1 MTSAWVACLVLTA
14 VSILREGWVFLYRL
28 GRICHACCLIII
40 CSHVLLNPN
49 PVVGS
54 DNKDCD
60 RCEECFPCLGC
71 IELSEPYSDGMD
83 PGEILELVTRLMSAD
98 RNVKDPPVLLDS
110 FAVLESTATTTMIG
124 IDGTTAIMESEF
136 LTTNAASSNQFVSVG
151 ACNSGKNKKCQECE
165 GSCGRNRDCRSDL
178 KCFKRDGDESVPGC
192 SGEAVTGENYCYDPA
207 AEATI
212 RSTATVVEITED
224 VTYSQFRAYQELGTV
239 NCMAADG
246 VTQMRG
252 YDRFGNLRR
261 QLEAGKYV
269 VSVPGDRIPE
279 EGLIYSVCPGS
290 TFTFVEVNGGAVVL
304 PPLKITSN
312 HTTLRCGQELEAG
325 VTVVDEE
332 ASRCTLTDGL
342 NHLLVEPGLEKVNVE
357 RLYFANT
364 RQLGNSVIV
373 QKHPRTVESNDG
385 FVIVGQVMPVNFID
399 CTWAGNRGNSA
410 LGVERLS
417 STAMP
422 SSSPSVVTDEPT
434 ADTDEPTRR
443 PTRRRPTRRT
453 TPTPTVEPTRTPLP
467 TVDDW
472 CFTDWQLLAEAVDSQ
487 PSGSTFYICPNT
499 VMDLR
504 TNFTEGS
511 HPVFYIRKSNTVIK
525 CGRTGRRS
533 NTCLVYGNTEHFVF
547 VNRPRNVVIEGLT
560 MMETNGVASVIAAAD
575 ERASATFVDCAWWRN
590 EGRAVVLIANGLYAS
605 EDDNMSVEAGRQR
618 GAYLARYGSA
628 FSLHGRQLQDSAPK
642 ADFQDIPP
650 PPEGGSMTV
659 KFENCVFRS
668 NIVEYSVI
676 TNWGGRAMFD
686 RSYFR
691 GNKAGVSILCCYYC
705 ESTTVAPCRFSERSY
720 RFILFSL
727 SPCTFV
733 TFPTSLITRAPLWE
747 DTTTPRPLLRPRVS
761 SRMMQTTP
769 APSSSKVP
777 LWIST
782 LRTTPMGT

>member
-1 MTSAWVACLVLTA
+1 MHVVLSLFFSRA
-14 VSILREGWVFLYRL
+14 
-28 GRICHACCLIII
+28 
-40 CSHVLLNPN
+40 LLNPN

-71 IELSEPYSDGMD
+71 IELSEPHSDGMD
-83 PGEILELVTRLMSAD
+83 PGEILELVKRLMSED
-98 RNVKDPPVLLDS
+98 RNVKDSPVLLDS
-110 FAVLESTATTTMIG
+110 SAVLESTTTTTMIG
-124 IDGTTAIMESEF
+124 IDRTTAIMESEF

-252 YDRFGNLRR
+252 YDRLGNLRR

-304 PPLKITSN
+304 PPLRITSN

-325 VTVVDEE
+325 VTFVDEE

-342 NHLLVEPGLEKVNVE
+342 KHLLVEPGLEKVNVE
-357 RLYFANT
+357 RLYFSNT

-373 QKHPRTVESNDG
+373 QKHPRTIESNDG
-385 FVIVGQVMPVNFID
+385 FVILGQVMPVNFID
-399 CTWAGNRGNSA
+399 CTWARNRGNSA

-417 STAMP
+417 PTAMP
-422 SSSPSVVTDEPT
+422 SSSPSMV
-434 ADTDEPTRR
+434 TDEPTRR
-443 PTRRRPTRRT
+443 PTRRPRRRP
-453 TPTPTVEPTRTPLP
+453 TPTPTVGPTLTPLP

-472 CFTDWQLLAEAVDSQ
+472 CFTDWQLLAKAVDSQ

-504 TNFTEGS
+504 TNFIEGS

-605 EDDNMSVEAGRQR
+605 EDDNISVGAGRQR

-628 FSLHGRQLQDSAPK
+628 FSLHGRQLQDFAPK

-691 GNKAGVSILCCYYC
+691 GNKAGVSILCCCYC
-705 ESTTVAPCRFSERSY
+705 EVPIPRAPLVASLNEA
-720 RFILFSL
+720 IVSL
-727 SPCTFV
+727 SSRSHRVPLLP
-733 TFPTSLITRAPLWE
+733 FPPHLITRAPLWE